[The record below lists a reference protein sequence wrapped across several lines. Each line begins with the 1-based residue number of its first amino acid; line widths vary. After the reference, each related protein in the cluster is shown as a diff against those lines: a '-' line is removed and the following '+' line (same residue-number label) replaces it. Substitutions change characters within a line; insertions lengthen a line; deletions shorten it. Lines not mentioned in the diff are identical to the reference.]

1 MIYQTMKKNKII
13 IIAILWA
20 AFTLQNVYAQT
31 DINVND
37 NIALSS
43 VQNNVSNI
51 SNLQK
56 PKFNSYIYAGL
67 VADYYYN
74 ECSSMRD
81 WYGPK
86 LDISLG
92 CRINK
97 YIYIGGNIGQT
108 VPILGWSW
116 KLAHSGL
123 DFLARNH
130 YTHLS
135 GNLKVFIPTKNEKI
149 TPFIDVNIGGNY
161 EYRYESGGL
170 YISCGAGVDISRFSI
185 ILGYEGL
192 GGLVAKEFDNNL
204 LDNLIHIKLGVR
216 LGK

>member
-1 MIYQTMKKNKII
+1 MRKFYLFSLLLSITIVACQT
-13 IIAILWA
+13 A
-20 AFTLQNVYAQT
+20 YAQQSDAQT
-31 DINVND
+31 IDSAI
-37 NIALSS
+37 SS
-43 VQNNVSNI
+43 VQNNVN
-51 SNLQK
+51 NGYTVTDFTK

-67 VADYYYN
+67 VADYYDN
-74 ECSSMRD
+74 DPSMMRD
-81 WYGPK
+81 MYGPK

-108 VPILGWSW
+108 VPILGWAG

-204 LDNLIHIKLGVR
+204 LDNLIHIKFGVR
-216 LGK
+216 LGKR